1 MSHIALYDTQVTNV
15 DQPLLL
21 QVMNYV
27 AGLLGGKVT
36 DSVSEYNNRADKKVI
51 AAITTP
57 KLKSGIG
64 VEIINGKLMFV
75 GDSYGKQE
83 EFDRVKNKIL
93 DTYYGSVLA
102 KTLPPMGFKV
112 TVKDTGQ
119 VVTIE
124 AAR

>member
-1 MSHIALYDTQVTNV
+1 MSHIASYDTQITNV

-21 QVMNYV
+21 QVMSYV
-27 AGLLGGKVT
+27 ASLLGGRVT
-36 DSVSEYNNRADKKVI
+36 DSVSEYNNRADKRVL

-64 VEIINGKLMFV
+64 VEVVNGKLVFV

-83 EFDRVKNKIL
+83 EFNRVKNKIL
-93 DTYYGSVLA
+93 DTYYGSILA
-102 KTLPPMGFKV
+102 KTLPSMGFKV

>member
-1 MSHIALYDTQVTNV
+1 MSHIASYDTQITNV

-21 QVMNYV
+21 QVMNYA

-36 DSVSEYNNRADKKVI
+36 DRVSEYNNRADKKVL

-75 GDSYGKQE
+75 GDNYGKQE
-83 EFDRVKNKIL
+83 EFNRVKNKIL
-93 DTYYGSVLA
+93 DTYYGSALA
-102 KTLPPMGFKV
+102 KTLPSMGFKV
-112 TVKDTGQ
+112 AVKDTGQ

-124 AAR
+124 ASR